1 MEETKPLRP
10 LGAEAQKATDEYNNP
25 ATSEFGQELRSR
37 VVADYLGEE
46 VGEAPFRFVGEN
58 IVFDFNAEEYSFGR
72 NVDFFQG
79 GEYAYVL
86 RMTAESGNT
95 LILKVFPRFND
106 RRGQVGHRQ
115 YEAEVRTYQ
124 LIQSEGLDG
133 LPTLVQSA
141 QNIALPL
148 DDGHDGTYD
157 LLVIT
162 DEGLTLEEGLQKI
175 LEQVSTVLT
184 ELGYNYPDNLLT
196 DAEER
201 DFLPYA
207 SIILHSASQEGGEAY
222 TVRDMYVR
230 QAEALDAFEEL
241 GVSHYDVK
249 PSNMTLAGS
258 LIDFGTAKHD
268 DGLYQS
274 PVGTESYIHPLSYL
288 DNSEVQLDKRAIDRY
303 AFATSIMNFLSSV
316 LSIDRFPGFKEP
328 GTSNPRLSATIH
340 DVYDFDRFIS
350 DIADIRDM
358 DGEQILPSSFLALLA
373 DYDSHSLNTSDTRLA
388 DATRAFFERM
398 ESMDIHDLQILRQDL
413 SHVYISLTEDDAPA
427 TLELDAAG

>member
-1 MEETKPLRP
+1 MHMEETKPLRP

-196 DAEER
+196 DAE
-201 DFLPYA
+201 
-207 SIILHSASQEGGEAY
+207 
-222 TVRDMYVR
+222 
-230 QAEALDAFEEL
+230 
-241 GVSHYDVK
+241 
-249 PSNMTLAGS
+249 
-258 LIDFGTAKHD
+258 
-268 DGLYQS
+268 
-274 PVGTESYIHPLSYL
+274 
-288 DNSEVQLDKRAIDRY
+288 
-303 AFATSIMNFLSSV
+303 
-316 LSIDRFPGFKEP
+316 
-328 GTSNPRLSATIH
+328 
-340 DVYDFDRFIS
+340 
-350 DIADIRDM
+350 
-358 DGEQILPSSFLALLA
+358 
-373 DYDSHSLNTSDTRLA
+373 
-388 DATRAFFERM
+388 
-398 ESMDIHDLQILRQDL
+398 
-413 SHVYISLTEDDAPA
+413 
-427 TLELDAAG
+427 